1 MGTVTNVIDDNM
13 TWYDHFVQDRNT
25 FRYFK
30 GLWSR
35 FFTYAKYQHIVRI
48 ARRRGAIIG
57 DGVVMPKSFAL
68 KCNSNVRIGNHVSI
82 QTDLID
88 TRSPLTI
95 GNNVIIGSGTQ
106 ILTVSHNIDSPEW
119 EAKYYGLQ
127 IDDYV
132 WLPTNVLVL
141 PSCRKIGYGAVVG
154 SGSVIVRNVD
164 EMSVVSG
171 NPAKE
176 LRKRKCVHSKLI
188 VERLLHG
195 DYLQY
200 KETYK
205 RRKVSK

>member
-1 MGTVTNVIDDNM
+1 
-13 TWYDHFVQDRNT
+13 
-25 FRYFK
+25 
-30 GLWSR
+30 
-35 FFTYAKYQHIVRI
+35 
-48 ARRRGAIIG
+48 
-57 DGVVMPKSFAL
+57 MPKSFAL
-68 KCNSNVRIGNHVSI
+68 KCNSNVCIGNHVSI

-88 TRSPLTI
+88 TRSPLII

-127 IDDYV
+127 IEDYV
-132 WLPTNVLVL
+132 WLPTNVLIL

-154 SGSVIVRNVD
+154 SGSVVVRNVD

-176 LRKRKCVHSKLI
+176 LRKRRCVHSQLI

-195 DYLQY
+195 DYKQY

-205 RRKVSK
+205 KRKTRK